1 MRAISQ
7 AFRCFDEVARRGS
20 IRKAAEG
27 LHLTPAA
34 VHQQV
39 LNFEEQVG
47 VALFDRLPR
56 GMQLTAAGEIV
67 LAAVRRSQR
76 DFDAALSQLD
86 DLRSLRRGHVVVAVS
101 HSSADTLLPQVI
113 EATARSHPGLSYTVR
128 TGNGEAILRWLAQ
141 GDVDVGLCLQRVA
154 PAGVAEVRR
163 WPQRLGLVTPPGHP
177 LAAATGSARLRDC
190 LDQPLALLAPDMELR
205 SLFDRLAQRE
215 RRPVVPLIETTSV
228 TMVRRLAAAGTAI
241 GFLVQENVAQDV
253 ADGRLAWRPLAD
265 ADAGARIGLYQR
277 TGQTASVAM
286 GVFVELL
293 GKALEDIE
301 AALPS
306 EPRARPAR

>member
-20 IRKAAEG
+20 IRKAAEV

-86 DLRSLRRGHVVVAVS
+86 ALRSLGCGSAQGHLFGSPVPADAVA
-101 HSSADTLLPQVI
+101 LM
-113 EATARSHPGLSYTVR
+113 VR
-128 TGNGEAILRWLAQ
+128 TG
-141 GDVDVGLCLQRVA
+141 
-154 PAGVAEVRR
+154 
-163 WPQRLGLVTPPGHP
+163 
-177 LAAATGSARLRDC
+177 
-190 LDQPLALLAPDMELR
+190 
-205 SLFDRLAQRE
+205 
-215 RRPVVPLIETTSV
+215 
-228 TMVRRLAAAGTAI
+228 
-241 GFLVQENVAQDV
+241 
-253 ADGRLAWRPLAD
+253 RPL
-265 ADAGARIGLYQR
+265 
-277 TGQTASVAM
+277 VA
-286 GVFVELL
+286 V
-293 GKALEDIE
+293 A
-301 AALPS
+301 
-306 EPRARPAR
+306 